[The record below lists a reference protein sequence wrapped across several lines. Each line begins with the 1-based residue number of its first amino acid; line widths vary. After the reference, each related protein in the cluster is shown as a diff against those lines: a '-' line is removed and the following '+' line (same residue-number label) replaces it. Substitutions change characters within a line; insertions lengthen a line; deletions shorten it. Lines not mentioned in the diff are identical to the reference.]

1 MSQLCLSKV
10 ILKQSAEVLGFISLF
25 GDFSGAVF
33 PFLAG
38 CSITGK
44 SISPRHITRGVTTS
58 DETGGLIT
66 RGRSSISAC
75 LYDGCKTST
84 SS

>member
-44 SISPRHITRGVTTS
+44 SISPPPV
-58 DETGGLIT
+58 
-66 RGRSSISAC
+66 SSLVVAVQSQPVYTMAVKPVHPLKMGPVIPARV
-75 LYDGCKTST
+75 L
-84 SS
+84 